1 MSISSTDKLFRF
13 LNPDSVGGILF
24 GIGMS
29 FDLFFDF
36 KAFFANGYELS
47 PGKRGVD
54 GGADADDE
62 LVLDEAVESDSAKE
76 GRGGGVSY
84 KEGPVCIRR

>member
-1 MSISSTDKLFRF
+1 MSISRTDKLFRF

-24 GIGMS
+24 GSGMS

-36 KAFFANGYELS
+36 KAFFANGYEFN

-54 GGADADDE
+54 RGPGAEEEFVVDE
-62 LVLDEAVESDSAKE
+62 TVESDSANE

-84 KEGPVCIRR
+84 KEGPACIRR

>member
-1 MSISSTDKLFRF
+1 
-13 LNPDSVGGILF
+13 
-24 GIGMS
+24 MS
-29 FDLFFDF
+29 FDLDLDF
-36 KAFFANGYELS
+36 RAFFANGYEFN

-54 GGADADDE
+54 GAADADDGF
-62 LVLDEAVESDSAKE
+62 VVDEEVESDSANE